1 VTNRFAPF
9 VGGNETTMALV
20 GRALLQ
26 RGHKVT
32 VLTRRHDPALPPRA
46 IINGLAVER
55 FGPTGDGVGGKWLV
69 NGSTFRHLLL
79 GGRSFDCILVSQCSA
94 TVFGPALANVL
105 RGAPLVLLPIE
116 HGELS
121 GAVSAASL
129 ARLPRAIRG
138 AAAETLR
145 TIRRWAYGRARAMI
159 VASTAIAREA
169 TAFGFP
175 GDISVI
181 PNPVDTDRFRPAPPA
196 DRTVIRQRL
205 GLPIGAQIVTYVTRL
220 VQGKGLLALA
230 RAWQEIARENSRAL
244 LVVVGTGP
252 GGGSPLDAEDALRE
266 AIRAADLGR
275 RVLLTGSRTDVEFW
289 LQASDMFVFPS
300 EREGFGNALVEA
312 MAVGLPVVSSRIEGA
327 AADLVIEGKQG
338 LKFEVG
344 DVAGLAAAIR
354 SMLADEPLRQRLGA
368 AGLAVVTQRLTSE
381 AIAVA
386 YESVLRQAIE
396 RPPGGT

>member
-1 VTNRFAPF
+1 
-9 VGGNETTMALV
+9 
-20 GRALLQ
+20 
-26 RGHKVT
+26 
-32 VLTRRHDPALPPRA
+32 
-46 IINGLAVER
+46 
-55 FGPTGDGVGGKWLV
+55 
-69 NGSTFRHLLL
+69 
-79 GGRSFDCILVSQCSA
+79 
-94 TVFGPALANVL
+94 
-105 RGAPLVLLPIE
+105 
-116 HGELS
+116 
-121 GAVSAASL
+121 
-129 ARLPRAIRG
+129 
-138 AAAETLR
+138 
-145 TIRRWAYGRARAMI
+145 MI

-396 RPPGGT
+396 RPPGGP